1 MLRGKSHCIEEMKKR
16 FFDEVAFLCKRG
28 KGRDAKRA
36 SRYRPYPTIMLRS
49 NPRKGRDAKRASRYL
64 LRKHVRSHGF
74 STYADF
80 CRFPQTRAFG
90 AQTVLQRQS

>member
-1 MLRGKSHCIEEMKKR
+1 MG
-16 FFDEVAFLCKRG
+16 G
-28 KGRDAKRA
+28 DAKRA
-36 SRYRPYPTIMLRS
+36 RGLA
-49 NPRKGRDAKRASRYL
+49 NKGMDGDAKRARGLANKGMDGDAKRASRYL

-80 CRFPQTRAFG
+80 CRLPQTRTYG